1 MRRAGRSS
9 RWHYLA
15 VRLPAPLPHLILDAT
30 SNNRLGSDLPT
41 GVDRAQRLSLEGGF
55 DRWFHLYRPVTYR
68 SDALYL
74 LTPDVMA
81 ALIDTA
87 SDFNIEIVDDT
98 LVFFTSST
106 ADFGTPEPWLA
117 IHAILAD
124 SASRIAASAR
134 RYRDERVPGQEIPPR
149 FLFCTLL
156 YVAPGIFAFAG
167 LMSIIDGR

>member
-55 DRWFHLYRPVTYR
+55 VRWFHLYRPVTYR

-74 LTPDVMA
+74 LP
-81 ALIDTA
+81 AL
-87 SDFNIEIVDDT
+87 VDI
-98 LVFFTSST
+98 
-106 ADFGTPEPWLA
+106 GMNGYPG
-117 IHAILAD
+117 
-124 SASRIAASAR
+124 R
-134 RYRDERVPGQEIPPR
+134 RSPR

-156 YVAPGIFAFAG
+156 YVVPGIFAFAG